1 MDAIPILTSIIT
13 GYFMGNLM
21 ASYLVTKWVMGFD
34 IREHG
39 TGNAGGSNS
48 FVIMGWKNGLIVM
61 IVDVLKSFLAV
72 YIIRILYS
80 GHSELPMLMVI
91 SGSMAVIGH
100 IFPFFMNFRG
110 GKGMACFIGM
120 CLGINSLIGL
130 YCILFVI
137 ATTII
142 TDYVAVGS
150 IIAYIVFPILLA
162 ICPQFILGVGEVY
175 NVYVVTISLITS
187 MVGIWKHR
195 GNIKNILNRQEKGL
209 REAVKKHSN

>member
-80 GHSELPMLMVI
+80 GHSELSMLMVI

-130 YCILFVI
+130 YCILFVVAI
-137 ATTII
+137 TII

-150 IIAYIVFPILLA
+150 IIAYIVFPIFLA
-162 ICPQFILGVGEVY
+162 ICPEFILGPGEVY
-175 NVYVVTISLITS
+175 NVYIVTISLIAS
-187 MVGIWKHR
+187 IVGIWKHR
-195 GNIKNILNRQEKGL
+195 GNIKNILHRQEKGL
-209 REAVKKHSN
+209 REAIKKHSN